1 MIKIAICDDE
11 ETSLLENETYIK
23 KYLHEIHQFAE
34 ISAYQSGEF
43 LLYEIQEGLFFDLI
57 FIDIEMPGKNG
68 MEIAKRVKE
77 SFPETLVVF
86 ITSHTEFAINSYE
99 LSIFRYIPKDRIKE
113 KLYAALKDAVS
124 WINLQKDKSYLL
136 VTPTRY
142 ERISYNSIFY
152 VKKEN
157 KNIVFVTNRGE
168 IYVRKTLNQVCEE
181 LDKEQFVYVD
191 RSYLVNLI
199 HIVTLSESEVILE
212 NGVTLHASRKRL
224 KELRDILTDFWGKHI

>member
-1 MIKIAICDDE
+1 M
-11 ETSLLENETYIK
+11 
-23 KYLHEIHQFAE
+23 
-34 ISAYQSGEF
+34 
-43 LLYEIQEGLFFDLI
+43 
-57 FIDIEMPGKNG
+57 
-68 MEIAKRVKE
+68 
-77 SFPETLVVF
+77 F